1 MYHQPIEA
9 SRLGVF
15 ASQGDREAATRE
27 TTQRQRW
34 FTVVLLERIPGPNP
48 QVASVLA
55 VHTPLQA

>member
-9 SRLGVF
+9 SRLGEF
-15 ASQGDREAATRE
+15 ASQGDREAAKRE
-27 TTQRQRW
+27 IIQSQR

-55 VHTPLQA
+55 ARIRLLV